1 MNKNG
6 ARKPFGDL
14 TNKFLS
20 VSLSDGIKPRPPR
33 KSSDSQISHGSKG
46 DDEVH
51 LQYPDSSGQ
60 SSSSQD
66 MVSNE
71 RQEELD
77 ETRAVARL
85 NLSGASSE
93 ARSLETSTEGSEATT
108 SSTSSSLSS
117 KASPFFPNN
126 SFYQE
131 ASISP
136 VFLYPPPPPSLPHVQ
151 ELLALVMEP
160 GFISLRL
167 SHGVLLDIANDL
179 SVRLENPW
187 QQSSIA
193 MSGDSHHVAVIHP
206 RARSLLYQPRAEVQ
220 LEDRLSLKNAKF
232 YSKGISF
239 TASNLALVYLLDE
252 AGARTTS
259 DTFHDLLGTNIVEV
273 LFRDRCASQ
282 NSSVSGS
289 CQQLD
294 RIRFWRNQVT
304 LLLFGLSGLN
314 CDLFC

>member
-33 KSSDSQISHGSKG
+33 KSSDSQISQGSKG
-46 DDEVH
+46 RPETQIDDEVH
-51 LQYPDSSGQ
+51 PQYPDSSGQ

-126 SFYQE
+126 SFYQG
-131 ASISP
+131 ASTYP
-136 VFLYPPPPPSLPHVQ
+136 VFLYPPPPPSIPHVQ

-167 SHGVLLDIANDL
+167 SHGVVLD
-179 SVRLENPW
+179 SPPG
-187 QQSSIA
+187 Q
-193 MSGDSHHVAVIHP
+193 
-206 RARSLLYQPRAEVQ
+206 
-220 LEDRLSLKNAKF
+220 
-232 YSKGISF
+232 
-239 TASNLALVYLLDE
+239 
-252 AGARTTS
+252 
-259 DTFHDLLGTNIVEV
+259 
-273 LFRDRCASQ
+273 
-282 NSSVSGS
+282 GS
-289 CQQLD
+289 PLPAQ
-294 RIRFWRNQVT
+294 
-304 LLLFGLSGLN
+304 G
-314 CDLFC
+314 